1 MIRLGYLIVAAV
13 AALAG
18 FLIWSLLG
26 LVLPQELALVT
37 LPVLGASVVGI
48 VSPAAVERHHWA
60 WRLVTVGGALCLL
73 VVALLGAMLL
83 LS

>member
-26 LVLPQELALVT
+26 MVLPRELGLVT
-37 LPVLGASVVGI
+37 LPVIAASLVGI
-48 VSPAAVERHHWA
+48 ASPAAVERHHWA

-73 VVALLGAMLL
+73 VVVLLGGMLL